1 MKGSKL
7 ALVSLAL
14 WGLTVV
20 VAVFFFFRG
29 STHDLPD
36 QRKEIQVT
44 PAERE
49 LVLKEMRTILASVN
63 GVVTGLSQKDM
74 KKVEESARAAGM
86 IMAVEENAALVAKLP
101 FEFKE
106 MGLGLHRGFDE
117 LADTAKNGA
126 SQEEILQRMAGLTAR
141 CNGCHDFYRV
151 GGAGSASADLRL
163 PAGTEWAEEREMV
176 AIARAAR
183 AQQAEIDRVTTDP

>member
-1 MKGSKL
+1 MKGRTL
-7 ALVSLAL
+7 ALVSLVL
-14 WGLTVV
+14 WGLTIVV
-20 VAVFFFFRG
+20 GGVMFFRG
-29 STHDLPD
+29 STKELPD

-49 LVLKEMRTILASVN
+49 LVLKEMRSILASVN

-74 KKVEESARAAGM
+74 KKVEESARSAGM
-86 IMAVEENAALVAKLP
+86 IMAVEENAGLIAKLP

-117 LADTAKNGA
+117 LADATKKGA
-126 SQEEILQRMAGLTAR
+126 TQEEILQRMAGLTAR

-151 GGAGSASADLRL
+151 GGVVAASAALSL
-163 PAGTEWAEEREMV
+163 PKQTEQAKERELLAIVSV
-176 AIARAAR
+176 ARK
-183 AQQAEIDRVTTDP
+183 Q